1 MKFYTLKE
9 VSKKLNV
16 APGNIRQWE
25 KDLPDYLNIPRSK
38 QGARIY
44 TINEINLLLEI
55 KDMYSQK
62 LSKDKIREIL
72 KRKKENSTAREKET
86 NSEVRTAHQTS
97 SQVELLSKKT
107 EVSVITESVPQ
118 APVNEAIANANQF
131 FEAMDRY
138 KDTFLNEVKEEIK
151 AVVRK
156 EVINEM
162 KKEISNS
169 SFRTIKTLQNSIY
182 KSTENTKS
190 ELQELSDSI
199 EKASHDTAEKLSYL
213 SNNLKNISIE
223 TANEIYNLTK
233 HLDDNSVKLTQYL
246 DQTTNEISI
255 LTKEICKERDL
266 INDNCEE
273 FRHEIRQRE
282 VAFQQMLANF
292 REVAAAKERKW
303 WKFWA

>member
-1 MKFYTLKE
+1 M
-9 VSKKLNV
+9 SKKLNV

-72 KRKKENSTAREKET
+72 KRKKENGTAKEKET
-86 NSEVRTAHQTS
+86 NSEVRTTHQTS

-131 FEAMDRY
+131 FEAMERY

>member
-1 MKFYTLKE
+1 M
-9 VSKKLNV
+9 SKKINV

-72 KRKKENSTAREKET
+72 KRKKENSTAKEKET
-86 NSEVRTAHQTS
+86 NSEVRTTHQTS

-138 KDTFLNEVKEEIK
+138 KDTFFKRGKRRN
-151 AVVRK
+151 
-156 EVINEM
+156 
-162 KKEISNS
+162 
-169 SFRTIKTLQNSIY
+169 
-182 KSTENTKS
+182 KSRCS
-190 ELQELSDSI
+190 
-199 EKASHDTAEKLSYL
+199 
-213 SNNLKNISIE
+213 
-223 TANEIYNLTK
+223 
-233 HLDDNSVKLTQYL
+233 
-246 DQTTNEISI
+246 
-255 LTKEICKERDL
+255 
-266 INDNCEE
+266 
-273 FRHEIRQRE
+273 
-282 VAFQQMLANF
+282 
-292 REVAAAKERKW
+292 
-303 WKFWA
+303 

>member
-1 MKFYTLKE
+1 M
-9 VSKKLNV
+9 SKKINV

-72 KRKKENSTAREKET
+72 KRKKENGTAKEKET
-86 NSEVRTAHQTS
+86 NSEVRTTHQTS

>member
-1 MKFYTLKE
+1 MKE

-72 KRKKENSTAREKET
+72 KRKKENGTAKEKET
-86 NSEVRTAHQTS
+86 NSEVRTTHQTS

-131 FEAMDRY
+131 FEAMERY